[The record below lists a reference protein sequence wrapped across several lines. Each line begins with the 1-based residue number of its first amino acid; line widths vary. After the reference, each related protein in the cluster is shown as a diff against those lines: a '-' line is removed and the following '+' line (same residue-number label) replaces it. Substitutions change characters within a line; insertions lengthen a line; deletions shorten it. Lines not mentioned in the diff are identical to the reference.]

1 MTGSLRWSFA
11 RHACTLSV
19 QLVRLSR
26 GRSAVRHALL
36 TPLNHAISMGYRAD
50 RRRTR
55 APINIPDIGDIG
67 GFLTPYDVSGANA
80 AH

>member
-1 MTGSLRWSFA
+1 
-11 RHACTLSV
+11 
-19 QLVRLSR
+19 
-26 GRSAVRHALL
+26 
-36 TPLNHAISMGYRAD
+36 MGYRAD